1 MKTIMM
7 RAAGLGLALVS
18 AIPAMA
24 EAPAAQP
31 DNAALLRALEAL
43 TARLDRLENND
54 RKRERPTTSTAALPA
69 AKPAPKGKAVPGWF
83 VRLIPWSQ
91 DGESEPVAGFAGP
104 MFDFNFDMHSRYI
117 TGQNRFI
124 YNGISILDAKED
136 GIYVFS
142 MILEPVFTIDPAFT
156 NWPLWFNC
164 SGSFYVG
171 GNRLITGATTFGS
184 GRLPERDV
192 YRSQSYFGSVRL
204 TPGTHRVEFKID
216 CGMAKEQ
223 NVAVFDK
230 WLPSWK
236 KNRFK
241 LMLKTPADTAPR
253 PFRPEELYYVG
264 LPQ

>member
-1 MKTIMM
+1 MNGITM
-7 RAAGLGLALVS
+7 RVASLGLALMS
-18 AIPAMA
+18 ATSATA

-31 DNAALLRALEAL
+31 DNAAIMRALEAL
-43 TARLDRLENND
+43 NRRLDQLESKE
-54 RKRERPTTSTAALPA
+54 RKSPNTSVAALPA
-69 AKPAPKGKAVPGWF
+69 AKPAAPKGKAVPGWF

-91 DGESEPVAGFAGP
+91 DGNSEAVAGFPGP

-124 YNGISILDAKED
+124 YNGVSILNAKED

-142 MILEPVFTIDPAFT
+142 MVLDPVLTIDPLFLYGA
-156 NWPLWFNC
+156 LWFNC

-171 GNRLITGATTFGS
+171 GNRLITGTTAFGS
-184 GRLPERDV
+184 DRRPERDV

-204 TPGTHRVEFKID
+204 TPGTHRVEFKVD
-216 CGMAKEQ
+216 CGMTQEK
-223 NVAVFDK
+223 NLAVFDQ
-230 WLPSWK
+230 WLPYWK

-241 LMLKTPADTAPR
+241 VMLKTPSDTAPR
-253 PFRPEELYYVG
+253 PFLPEELYYVG